1 MLKSALRLTEIR
13 ISNAEARSKPYK
25 LFDGGGL
32 YLNILPSGSRIW
44 RFKFRQHNRK
54 ENQLTFG
61 PYPKISLQEAR
72 DRCYE
77 AHQLM
82 RQGVDLVKH
91 RNEAKRVAA
100 EITAKKFENTACAR
114 NANHVPPLT
123 DINVTNLITQLEM
136 EISGLISYLSIT
148 ERKYRDII
156 DTLRTIKES
165 LPPGL
170 PSARKQ

>member
-1 MLKSALRLTEIR
+1 MPKPASRLTETT

-32 YLNILPSGSRIW
+32 YLNIMPSGSRIW
-44 RFKFRQHNRK
+44 RFKFRQQNRK

-72 DRCYE
+72 DRCHE

-91 RNEAKRVAA
+91 RDDAKRAVAK
-100 EITAKKFENTACAR
+100 ITAKKFENTAFAQ
-114 NANHVPPLT
+114 NANHVPPLA
-123 DINVTNLITQLEM
+123 DINATTLITQLET
-136 EISGLISYLSIT
+136 EIFGLISSLSTT

-165 LPPGL
+165 LPPRS
-170 PSARKQ
+170 PSARKP

>member
-1 MLKSALRLTEIR
+1 MTKPATPLTETR
-13 ISNAEARSKPYK
+13 ISNAEAKSKPYK

-32 YLNILPSGSRIW
+32 YLNIMPSGSRIW
-44 RFKFRQHNRK
+44 RFKFRQKNRK

-72 DRCYE
+72 DRCHE

-91 RNEAKRVAA
+91 RNDAKRVEA
-100 EITAKKFENTACAR
+100 EIRANKFENTACTR
-114 NANHVPPLT
+114 NANHVPPLA
-123 DINVTNLITQLEM
+123 DINATNLITQLEM
-136 EISGLISYLSIT
+136 EISGLISCLSIT

-165 LPPGL
+165 LPPESSSVGK
-170 PSARKQ
+170 P